1 VNVGAMFVIGLT
13 GSVGMGKST
22 TARLF
27 AEQGVPVHDAD
38 AVVHRLYEGGAVA
51 DIEAA
56 FPGTTANG
64 KVDREKLARRVLNDP
79 AALARLEGIVH
90 PLVQAAEDEL
100 LAQTQ
105 ADGEDVVVLDIPLL
119 FETGADKRV
128 DAVVVVSAPAE
139 EQRARAL
146 ARPGMTAEKLAAV
159 LAKQMPDNE
168 KRRRADFVVDSS
180 RGFDT
185 ARAQVRAILKAI
197 ATMPKR
203 RRDSS
208 QPPAAG

>member
-1 VNVGAMFVIGLT
+1 MFVIGLT

-27 AEQGVPVHDAD
+27 AEQGVPIHDAD
-38 AVVHRLYEGGAVA
+38 AEVHRLYEGEADA

-105 ADGEDVVVLDIPLL
+105 ADGKDVVVLDIPLL

-146 ARPGMTAEKLAAV
+146 ARPGMSAEKLAAV

-180 RGFDT
+180 RGFDA

-203 RRDSS
+203 RRDSA